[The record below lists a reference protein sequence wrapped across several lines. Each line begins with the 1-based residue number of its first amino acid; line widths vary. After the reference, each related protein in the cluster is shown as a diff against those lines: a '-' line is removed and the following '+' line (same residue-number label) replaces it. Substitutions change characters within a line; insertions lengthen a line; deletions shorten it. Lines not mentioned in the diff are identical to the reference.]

1 VGLACALLAGVLLWP
16 LPASGGY
23 GWDIGIAVGYAG
35 LGFAA
40 TLYLFPLRGE
50 GLPHR
55 RLFTLSQHRRLGW
68 ITLILSLVHVAMLLI
83 VQPQV
88 GHYLLPSAP
97 VYMLFGTIALI
108 ALATLVATG
117 LSARKTMHKAPPRGA
132 APRAQHAVTRP
143 GAFVQGSSV
152 VVPPARG
159 PSAAARPTPLT
170 IPTHAVLAA
179 LLLACLGIHIVGSGQ
194 LADRPAKI
202 ITLCLLLALPLVWAA
217 LWRKGPRDR
226 GRLPTLVPS
235 VVATIIL
242 FLLPLPIATPQLLRP
257 AATPL
262 LLPVSFPHEK
272 HTTVGCVL
280 CHHNFTDKTGAG
292 SCLDCH
298 RSTTRTDLKASA
310 EATFH
315 TFCRNCHTQLA
326 ETTSR
331 HGPTRACSACH
342 ARPPSITAATPAA
355 AGGGTASALT
365 TKRFTVRAEPRLA
378 HPGSAVE

>member
-1 VGLACALLAGVLLWP
+1 MSGHKNLRHPSTARRVGTACALLGGILLWP

-23 GWDIGIAVGYAG
+23 GWDIGIAAGYAG

-40 TLYLFPLRGE
+40 TLYLYPLRGA

-68 ITLILSLVHVAMLLI
+68 IALTLSLVHTALLLS

-117 LSARKTMHKAPPRGA
+117 LSARKTLHKATPRGA
-132 APRAQHAVTRP
+132 
-143 GAFVQGSSV
+143 
-152 VVPPARG
+152 
-159 PSAAARPTPLT
+159 AAARPTPWT
-170 IPTHAVLAA
+170 VPVHAILAG
-179 LLLACLGIHIVGSGQ
+179 LLLACLGIHIVVSGQ
-194 LADRPAKI
+194 LADRPVKV
-202 ITLCLLLALPLVWAA
+202 ITLCLLLALPLIWAA
-217 LWRKGPRDR
+217 LWRKGPNHR
-226 GRLPTLVPS
+226 GPLPTLAPS
-235 VVATIIL
+235 LAAAVTL
-242 FLLPLPIATPQLLRP
+242 FLLPLPIATSRLLEP
-257 AATPL
+257 VAPPP

-298 RSTTRTDLKASA
+298 RSTTRTDLTASA

-315 TFCRNCHTQLA
+315 RFCRGCHTQLA
-326 ETTSR
+326 ETR
-331 HGPTRACSACH
+331 DKHGPTRACATCH
-342 ARPPSITAATPAA
+342 AI
-355 AGGGTASALT
+355 
-365 TKRFTVRAEPRLA
+365 
-378 HPGSAVE
+378 HPGNH